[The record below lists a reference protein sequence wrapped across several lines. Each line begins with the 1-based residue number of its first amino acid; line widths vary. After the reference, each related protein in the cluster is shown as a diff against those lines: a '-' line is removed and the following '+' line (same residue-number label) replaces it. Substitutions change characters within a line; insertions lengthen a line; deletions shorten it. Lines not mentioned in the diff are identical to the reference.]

1 MLNICSDIFDNLDLP
16 INVNKCHCIRIGPRH
31 KFKCELLQLSNVSIN
46 WVDSIKYLGI
56 TICSS
61 KSFKCSFSDAK
72 GKFFRSANVIFGRL
86 STNSSPNVLLK
97 LITTNSVSALMYGT
111 AALSLKNSDIADL
124 SRAYDS
130 VFVKMFKVKTTNT
143 IRQCQ
148 YYSGFWPVEI
158 MYDFNR
164 FNF

>member
-1 MLNICSDIFDNLDLP
+1 
-16 INVNKCHCIRIGPRH
+16 
-31 KFKCELLQLSNVSIN
+31 
-46 WVDSIKYLGI
+46 
-56 TICSS
+56 
-61 KSFKCSFSDAK
+61 
-72 GKFFRSANVIFGRL
+72 
-86 STNSSPNVLLK
+86 
-97 LITTNSVSALMYGT
+97 MYGT

-164 FNF
+164 FNFLNALKMAGRLHNNLEIDVPDYIDYKSIENKYGIAGTDSKTKLKYKFWKYFEAGFLN